1 MRLVEAVGFKRL
13 EVSSDSFW
21 ANNAELLGEDG
32 LAANGTVGKFVTA
45 DVDNYVVLVQVLPNV
60 VMSEKILFRLR
71 CRAMIYISLVGLCE
85 KIGFWG

>member
-1 MRLVEAVGFKRL
+1 MRLVEAVRFKRL

-45 DVDNYVVLVQVLPNV
+45 DVDNYVVLMQVLPNV
-60 VMSEKILFRLR
+60 VMSEKILFCLGG
-71 CRAMIYISLVGLCE
+71 RAMIHISLVGLWK
-85 KIGFWG
+85 KI

>member
-1 MRLVEAVGFKRL
+1 MRLVEAVRFKRL

-45 DVDNYVVLVQVLPNV
+45 DVDNYVVLMQVLPNV
-60 VMSEKILFRLR
+60 VMSEKILWLFR
-71 CRAMIYISLVGLCE
+71 
-85 KIGFWG
+85 K